1 MDLRRFSDWLKR
13 MRDGLVCHAMSIA
26 KIVGGETGLKYVYV
40 SPEFFSVTKIGS
52 GTQIITSLN
61 LSKVNPQ
68 AAGSRYSAL
77 HPSKLSLSLLHW
89 CGPNQWSQRGI
100 SVSSARWFRSFM
112 PAFFFSFFGPF
123 PFSIEVTISCLLT
136 GRRLSTFS
144 VASFG

>member
-100 SVSSARWFRSFM
+100 SVSSARWFPFLY
-112 PAFFFSFFGPF
+112 ACLFLFFFSVPF
-123 PFSIEVTISCLLT
+123 LFPLK
-136 GRRLSTFS
+136 
-144 VASFG
+144 